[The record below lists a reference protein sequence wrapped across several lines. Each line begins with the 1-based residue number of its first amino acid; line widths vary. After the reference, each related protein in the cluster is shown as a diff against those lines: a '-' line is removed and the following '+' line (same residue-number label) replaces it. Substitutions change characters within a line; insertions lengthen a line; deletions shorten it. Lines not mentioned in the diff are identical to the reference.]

1 MPKNKLETTVVTILN
16 LTPKPNPNNM
26 TEIIMIEVTGLI
38 LGNACRYIR
47 EAILT
52 AANIP
57 IKLISFTL
65 LE

>member
-38 LGNACRYIR
+38 LGTCRYIR
-47 EAILT
+47 EGNIT

-57 IKLISFTL
+57 IKLISFYFT
-65 LE
+65 